1 MTERLKYFLIL
12 LCYKDS
18 RKRMSKFCWY
28 DLAYSF
34 SNQTRFLGFE
44 LHKMEQF
51 WSPRPIRY
59 RCYWLSGV
67 VVAFQPEDIL
77 SYPNSVL
84 NLSERIHWLI
94 SAIHD
99 PMAVIAAASSKS
111 FPCLNVINI
120 QLRVICITVG
130 IRKMWFHD
138 LKKFARIERKQ

>member
-51 WSPRPIRY
+51 WTDKVPMLLTFWSCCCFPTRRH
-59 RCYWLSGV
+59 
-67 VVAFQPEDIL
+67 
-77 SYPNSVL
+77 SVL
-84 NLSERIHWLI
+84 SEFSFNLSECIHWLI
-94 SAIHD
+94 TAIHD

-130 IRKMWFHD
+130 IRKMWFDD